1 MKHLKKDE
9 LEPIPP
15 LQPGRS
21 YRPEDIRRWGV
32 ARFLNEVAPKEPVPM
47 PDFQFTDEENRLMDE
62 LLKEEQEL
70 KARGIRL

>member
-1 MKHLKKDE
+1 MDYSKKDD

-15 LQPGRS
+15 LSAGRS

-32 ARFLNEVAPKEPVPM
+32 QRFLDEVAPKEPIPM
-47 PDFQFTDEENRLMDE
+47 PDFGFTEEENHRIDE
-62 LLKEEQEL
+62 LLQEEQDL